1 MENRGKVVAE
11 KMIEI
16 FELLEKEIRETI
28 KNKEILPEDKF
39 MPGWAKGIHFSWYHH
54 MEKPE
59 YGTKESN
66 KTTCFFEFNGIH
78 VSHHRMEEE
87 VDIDLKF
94 LTTEI
99 FKMIL
104 FLQCKVG
111 CKTKWIMN
119 LMVDCTM
126 LPLES
131 L

>member
-28 KNKEILPEDKF
+28 KNKETLPEDKF

-66 KTTCFFEFNGIH
+66 KTTCF
-78 VSHHRMEEE
+78 
-87 VDIDLKF
+87 L
-94 LTTEI
+94 
-99 FKMIL
+99 
-104 FLQCKVG
+104 
-111 CKTKWIMN
+111 N
-119 LMVDCTM
+119 LMVFMYLVTEWKRKWI
-126 LPLES
+126 LI
-131 L
+131 